1 MAHFTEPP
9 RRLIVAMTGASGSI
23 FGVRLLQK
31 LRGTGIETHLVMSRW
46 AARTLVHET
55 PYTPEQVQKLADVV
69 HPLTDQGASI
79 SSGSFLT
86 MGMVVVPCSAR
97 TLAAIAHGIGDN
109 LIHRA
114 ADVVLKERRKL
125 VLAVRESPLSEI
137 HLENMLKLSRM
148 GVVIS
153 PPLPAF
159 YTRPASIDE
168 MVDHSVSRI
177 LDQLGIHLDAN
188 RWSGEMEAASE
199 RPTDA
204 LAWTSTRRSG
214 RSSPSAFFTI
224 IAIALPFRIRSQ
236 STGEKLDRTQEGIV
250 DDDCAAARRPCCSG
264 ASVIAFMISPA
275 SMAWSSLPLPA
286 VAALGRRRHRR
297 DHARSSALD
306 AAQPRPEPDRH
317 RRDAAG
323 AHAGHARTVSVG
335 PPPVLRLHGA
345 VH

>member
-1 MAHFTEPP
+1 MPHATDTP
-9 RRLIVAMTGASGSI
+9 RRLIVALTGASGAI

-31 LRGTGIETHLVMSRW
+31 LRDTDIETHLIMSRW

-55 PYTPEQVQKLADVV
+55 PYTPEQVQKLATVV

-86 MGMVVVPCSAR
+86 MGMVVAPCSAR

-148 GVVIS
+148 GTVIC

-159 YTRPASIDE
+159 YALPNSIDE
-168 MVDHSVSRI
+168 MVDYSVSRI

-188 RWSGEMEAASE
+188 RWSGEMDS
-199 RPTDA
+199 
-204 LAWTSTRRSG
+204 SRRSELAKAE
-214 RSSPSAFFTI
+214 SA
-224 IAIALPFRIRSQ
+224 
-236 STGEKLDRTQEGIV
+236 V
-250 DDDCAAARRPCCSG
+250 
-264 ASVIAFMISPA
+264 
-275 SMAWSSLPLPA
+275 
-286 VAALGRRRHRR
+286 R
-297 DHARSSALD
+297 DTD
-306 AAQPRPEPDRH
+306 
-317 RRDAAG
+317 
-323 AHAGHARTVSVG
+323 
-335 PPPVLRLHGA
+335 
-345 VH
+345 